1 MAQNQRLPS
10 VRRTVTYSTSF
21 GIPQRSAST
30 YRTED
35 RQSRPSDHDVAGRY
49 NPATGIS
56 STSFGVAPTFTSAYR
71 TSDRQSRP
79 SNHDAARSYGDSDR
93 QSRPSHHDA
102 ARSYGDSGRQS
113 RPSREDATRSSGE
126 PATSLPE
133 WPAEAVKLFLAVMWE
148 GIECQHSQFQRR
160 QNATEHLAQDL
171 ESHYGLRTTA
181 DVLLRKYDT
190 LRAMDP
196 DMLRDLRAGSDEH
209 ASIMNGHRQRVA
221 QRLEEKQ
228 QREERNKNRERVRPR
243 ETERERLRE
252 REIQRE
258 EERQGEIQRERG
270 IWASMRHRSEER
282 DSRPSTRRR

>member
-21 GIPQRSAST
+21 GIPQRSPST

-49 NPATGIS
+49 NPAAGIP

-71 TSDRQSRP
+71 T
-79 SNHDAARSYGDSDR
+79 SDR

-113 RPSREDATRSSGE
+113 RPSREDATRSFGE

-196 DMLRDLRAGSDEH
+196 DMVRDLRAGSDEH

-228 QREERNKNRERVRPR
+228 QREERNKNRERLRPR

-258 EERQGEIQRERG
+258 EERQREIQRERG
-270 IWASMRHRSEER
+270 IWASMRQRSEER